1 MASPLERMI
10 PMDNI
15 KKQKNSQDLK
25 AKALKLKDLIPYQP
39 GAIVSREILR
49 KPSGTVTVFAF
60 DTGEELSE
68 HTAPFDA
75 LVFGLDG
82 EADITISGKRHRLT
96 AGEMIIMPANEPHA
110 LKAAGTFKMAL
121 IMIRS

>member
-49 KPSGTVTVFAF
+49 KPSGTVTIFAF

-82 EADITISGKRHRLT
+82 EADVTISGKRQHLT